1 MLPILPLLLALT
13 PELSKTTCRQ
23 LHLIVEAMLAMTGP
37 ITQRGIA
44 RWAGPGG
51 SYRTVH
57 RFFHTEID
65 WTELKWRFFARFVHD
80 PKATYLLAGDET
92 VVGKAGKCTHGLDRF
107 FSSLAA
113 KPIPGIACFSLA
125 LVNVGKRAAYS
136 LSEEQVIRTPEEKEQ
151 IRKRKEEQKKRT
163 AAKDQG
169 PKKPRGRPKGS
180 KNKNKAEGTLS
191 PELTRILAQAKTA
204 QKLFATQ
211 LKVAYFVLDGH
222 FGNHLACQMVRQ
234 LGLHLISRMRS
245 DASLWLEPTAEEK
258 REHPRL
264 KYGARLDYK
273 KLPNE
278 RLCSEVTEAGYC
290 TRIYHLTCLHKEFAE
305 RLNIVIIVRTHLESG
320 RVGHVVLFSSDLTL
334 SWELLLDYYKLRF
347 QIEFTFRD
355 AKQHFGLEDFMGVK
369 EASVTNGI
377 GLSFF
382 VGNVARYLLEDFREG
397 CPGAGLSDL
406 RSFYRGRQYL
416 QRLLKLLP
424 DRPDGIVCER
434 LLEQASRL
442 GCIHKRSEAVAEL
455 QMAA

>member
-1 MLPILPLLLALT
+1 MPNILPLLLALM
-13 PELSKTTCRQ
+13 PVLSKTTCRQ
-23 LHLIVEAMLAMTGP
+23 LHHIVEAMLAMTGR

-57 RFFHTEID
+57 RFFHTKID
-65 WTELKWRFFARFVHD
+65 WTEVKWRFLDLFVLD
-80 PKATYLLAGDET
+80 PTATYLLAGDET
-92 VVGKAGKCTHGLDRF
+92 VVGKAGKCTYGLDRF

-125 LVNVGKRAAYS
+125 LVNTQKRTAYS
-136 LSEEQVIRTPEEKEQ
+136 LSEEQVIRTEQEKEQ
-151 IRKRKEEQKKRT
+151 IRKRKEEQKKCA
-163 AAKDQG
+163 AAKGKG

-180 KNKNKAEGTLS
+180 KNKNKAEVTLS
-191 PELTRILAQAKTA
+191 PELLRILEQAKKVKA
-204 QKLFATQ
+204 LFEKS

-245 DASLWLEPTAEEK
+245 DASLWLEPTAQEK
-258 REHPRL
+258 QEHPRL

-278 RLCSEVTEAGYC
+278 RLCSEVTEDGYC
-290 TRIYHLTCLHKEFAE
+290 TQIYHLTCLHKEFAE
-305 RLNIVIIVRTHLESG
+305 RLNIVVIVRTHLESG
-320 RVGHVVLFSSDLTL
+320 RVGHVILFSSDLSL
-334 SWELLLDYYKLRF
+334 SWELLVDYYKLRF

-355 AKQHFGLEDFMGVK
+355 AKQHFGLEDFMGVG
-369 EASVTNGI
+369 ETSVANGL

-382 VGNVARYLLEDFREG
+382 VGNVARYLLEDFRER

-406 RSFYRGRQYL
+406 RSFYRGRHYL
-416 QRLLKLLP
+416 QMVLKMLP

-434 LLEQASRL
+434 LLEQMSAL
-442 GCIHKRSEAVAEL
+442 GSIHGHPRAAPEL
-455 QMAA
+455 EMAA

>member
-1 MLPILPLLLALT
+1 MSSILPLLLALM
-13 PELSKTTCRQ
+13 PVLPKTTCRQ
-23 LHLIVEAMLAMTGP
+23 LHHIVEAMLAMTGR

-57 RFFHTEID
+57 RFFHTKID
-65 WTELKWRFFARFVHD
+65 WTAVKWRFFELFVYD
-80 PKATYLLAGDET
+80 PKAVYLLAGDET
-92 VVGKAGKCTHGLDRF
+92 VVGKAGKRTYGLDRF

-136 LSEEQVIRTPEEKEQ
+136 LSEEQVIRTDEEKEQ
-151 IRKRKEEQKKRT
+151 IRKRKEEQKQR
-163 AAKDQG
+163 AAKKGKG

-180 KNKNKAEGTLS
+180 KNKNKAEVSLS
-191 PELTRILAQAKTA
+191 PELLRILEQAKKAQA
-204 QKLFATQ
+204 LFASK

-234 LGLHLISRMRS
+234 LGLHIISRMRS

-258 REHPRL
+258 KKRPRL

-273 KLPNE
+273 KLPHA
-278 RLCSEVTEAGYC
+278 RLCSEVTEEGYC
-290 TRIYHLTCLHKEFAE
+290 TQIYHLTCLHKEFAC
-305 RLNIVIIVRTHLESG
+305 RLNLVIIVRTHLESG
-320 RVGHVVLFSSDLTL
+320 RVGHVVLVSSDLSL
-334 SWELLLDYYKLRF
+334 SWESLLDYYKLRF

-355 AKQHFGLEDFMGVK
+355 AKQHFGLEDFMGVG
-369 EASVTNGI
+369 ETSVANGL
-377 GLSFF
+377 GLSFL
-382 VGNVARYLLEDFREG
+382 VGNVARYLLGDFRER

-406 RSFYRGRQYL
+406 QSFYRGRHYL
-416 QRLLKLLP
+416 QMLLKMLP

-434 LLEQASRL
+434 LLEQMSAL
-442 GCIHKRSEAVAEL
+442 GSIHGHPRAVPEL
-455 QMAA
+455 EMAA